1 MYIGGW
7 AVDSWNGGLV
17 QAEIHSELSAVMCHV
32 PKEQLVQGRIS
43 ICLVQPKKG
52 VQFSQSVQESI
63 VFNGLELALS
73 ERQTPR
79 FVGNV
84 SSWRWCMELLE
95 SRGVRPRQAPGRRR
109 AVIKS

>member
-17 QAEIHSELSAVMCHV
+17 QAEIRSELSAVVCHV

-52 VQFSQSVQESI
+52 VQFLQSVQESI

-73 ERQTPR
+73 ERQETLVVR
-79 FVGNV
+79 GDVW
-84 SSWRWCMELLE
+84 SCW
-95 SRGVRPRQAPGRRR
+95 SRGVRAQGRRP
-109 AVIKS
+109 VQTVE